1 MALTLPTILAL
12 LASPAVWDVT
22 SLNPPVICQVAPD
35 PLCIVRSAHEVL
47 VSHGAKVEA
56 IPEPGGLIVWRE
68 ANLRVADAALLRR
81 DRAERARI
89 GAEKVP
95 RL

>member
-1 MALTLPTILAL
+1 MILSAILAL
-12 LASPAVWDVT
+12 VAAPSVWDVT

-35 PLCIVRSAHEVL
+35 PLCIVRSAREVSL
-47 VSHGAKVEA
+47 IHGTKSAT

-81 DRAERARI
+81 DRAGRARDD
-89 GAEKVP
+89 
-95 RL
+95 R